1 MRGRSL
7 AAALALAFGATTLAV
22 FVLVGSFLYLALEK
36 QIKEQDNLDI
46 VLAAR
51 HARRLAE
58 ELDSVQGI
66 RQHRDRLTSI
76 VLGNEAMSME
86 VFDPDGTR
94 AIEHNIAGALAVPDA
109 ASGAA
114 TIAALPPLT
123 RVAATSRITEA
134 DLGDWTGR
142 DGAPIRGIRRTRG
155 CVTAT
160 RRACWWRAT

>member
-36 QIKEQDNLDI
+36 QIREQDNLDI

-58 ELDSVQGI
+58 ELDSAQGI

-76 VLGNEAMSME
+76 VLGNEAMSTE
-86 VFDPDGTR
+86 VFDPDGKR

-109 ASGAA
+109 ASGPRPRD
-114 TIAALPPLT
+114 IAQRPQRGT
-123 RVAATSRITEA
+123 NQQVAEQH
-134 DLGDWTGR
+134 GQ
-142 DGAPIRGIRRTRG
+142 APRRP
-155 CVTAT
+155 C
-160 RRACWWRAT
+160 